1 MVTSADYLHVH
12 PLRMQ
17 PRDGTEAKEFSS
29 SLPLDEPEPRLS
41 KSPER
46 ELTCGWQSGTR
57 YPRHGKETG
66 SYKAPPEKSA
76 KVDGL
81 PNFYHTCN
89 HSSAE
94 ENMQVTQKP
103 DT

>member
-17 PRDGTEAKEFSS
+17 PRDGTEANEFSS
-29 SLPLDEPEPRLS
+29 SLPLDEMEPRLS

-46 ELTCGWQSGTR
+46 ELTLA
-57 YPRHGKETG
+57 G
-66 SYKAPPEKSA
+66 SRVRLPNARQRNRVVQGLPEKSA
-76 KVDGL
+76 KVDSL

-89 HSSAE
+89 HPSAE
-94 ENMQVTQKP
+94 ENMQVTQKL